1 MEKVN
6 YKIPSADL
14 LTNLAK
20 SNELIE
26 ENNEVHAQTLEFLEQ
41 RFAELEV
48 DNRLIGANITHNYIQ
63 LTYGVLSFNQE
74 LCQSAFVIAK
84 KIEEKLKE
92 YLFSEQ
98 VIVLRK
104 TGRPPYPHY
113 LYVCIQNRNKI
124 QFPLRE
130 TFEGLNLPL
139 KDDSLCFYATPDGIP
154 VLVDS
159 EKLALTTIC
168 SQNLDDVV
176 CFCQTMLLSATFSK
190 NSGSLQFII
199 FDESETFYALN
210 GLPHNHFGF
219 NVKDYNKVFA
229 CLDYLEKIANK
240 REQILKKE
248 NTTFK
253 KYNAKHTDN
262 PLPLFFV
269 VINEFDEVRQAHS
282 EYSYTLLKRIT
293 QFACKRNYVGIN
305 FVLLAKIDRED
316 AFGADVRLLSTARFS
331 FRIENQI
338 ASFFALGTN
347 CLPDLLSEND
357 IMVRYKNKV
366 EERLIPFMF
375 SRPETRRICDF
386 LKTQE
391 IKNFLSEQYEKICK
405 NHLEGA
411 LLAKDRQSKRKE
423 FLIKEILKICFMR
436 ENVNPSSLKFYL
448 SVPREELQSVLDI
461 LEEKKYLE
469 RTGVEYKLIITKEDF
484 KKIFG
489 ENI

>member
-1 MEKVN
+1 M
-6 YKIPSADL
+6 
-14 LTNLAK
+14 
-20 SNELIE
+20 
-26 ENNEVHAQTLEFLEQ
+26 
-41 RFAELEV
+41 
-48 DNRLIGANITHNYIQ
+48 
-63 LTYGVLSFNQE
+63 
-74 LCQSAFVIAK
+74 
-84 KIEEKLKE
+84 
-92 YLFSEQ
+92 
-98 VIVLRK
+98 
-104 TGRPPYPHY
+104 
-113 LYVCIQNRNKI
+113 
-124 QFPLRE
+124 
-130 TFEGLNLPL
+130 
-139 KDDSLCFYATPDGIP
+139 
-154 VLVDS
+154 
-159 EKLALTTIC
+159 
-168 SQNLDDVV
+168 
-176 CFCQTMLLSATFSK
+176 
-190 NSGSLQFII
+190 
-199 FDESETFYALN
+199 
-210 GLPHNHFGF
+210 
-219 NVKDYNKVFA
+219 
-229 CLDYLEKIANK
+229 
-240 REQILKKE
+240 
-248 NTTFK
+248 
-253 KYNAKHTDN
+253 
-262 PLPLFFV
+262 

-282 EYSYTLLKRIT
+282 EYSYMLLKRIT

-316 AFGADVRLLSTARFS
+316 AFGSDVRLLSTARFS

-391 IKNFLSEQYEKICK
+391 IKNFANEQYEKICK

-469 RTGVEYKLIITKEDF
+469 RVGVEYKLIITKEDF